1 MQNTLGEK
9 LMKIFNCSI
18 NKYVEAES
26 EDEAIESFLD
36 DIENLKI
43 KADVQVYE
51 HIQNQIK
58 NSDES

>member
-1 MQNTLGEK
+1 
-9 LMKIFNCSI
+9 MKTFNCSI
-18 NKYVEAES
+18 NKYIEAES